1 MKKGTKLRFQIHN
14 ILYDI
19 HNYNKNLDDTTIK
32 KNIYKH
38 KNEDIAFI
46 NNVCLNSMRF
56 YFQIKKI
63 INKYVKKRVRAHEEI
78 LLVSGI
84 TQIVYLDFKE
94 YAVIDCSVEVA
105 KKLNIYHGF
114 INAELKNISINKKK
128 LLQTQI
134 NYSDLPIWFQKET
147 LNLNKKKKKSF
158 LKNYNQE
165 PDLHVVFK
173 NENKTKIFK
182 EDLELSSKK
191 SGFLIEKKIIENLSF
206 YKEGNWWIQD
216 FSSSLPLLNVDTNL
230 LDGKN
235 IDLCSAPGGKSFQI
249 LSNNKKIILNDKNKF
264 RLKRVNENLKRLKFK
279 ANILNKSILDF
290 DEKEKYDFIILD
302 APCSAVGTIRRNP
315 EIFFKKQQPNLKS
328 LISTQSKMLKK
339 ASDLLKKNGILLFM
353 VCSFLQKE
361 TTNQISNFLL
371 NNKDF
376 IIKDTFIKSEHQKFL
391 KEKFMYTLP
400 SDYKGYRID
409 GYFATYLKKI

>member
-14 ILYDI
+14 ILYDV
-19 HNYNKNLDDTTIK
+19 HNNNKNLDDVTIK

-38 KNEDIAFI
+38 KSEDIAFI

-56 YFQIKKI
+56 YFHIKKI
-63 INKYVKKRVRAHEEI
+63 IDKYVKKRVKVHEEM

-84 TQIVYLDFKE
+84 TQIVYLNFKE

-114 INAELKNISINKKK
+114 INAVLKNISINKKK
-128 LLQTQI
+128 LSKTQI
-134 NYSDLPIWFQKET
+134 NYSDLPIWFQNET
-147 LNLNKKKKKSF
+147 LNLNMQQKKTF

-165 PDLHVVFK
+165 PNLHIVFK
-173 NENKTKIFK
+173 NERNAKIFK
-182 EDLELSSKK
+182 ENLELSSNK
-191 SGFLIEKKIIENLSF
+191 SGFLTEKKIIEKLSF

-216 FSSSLPLLNVDTNL
+216 FSSSLPLLNIDKDL

-249 LSNNKKIILNDKNKF
+249 LSNDKKIILNDKNKV
-264 RLKRVNENLKRLKFK
+264 RLKRVKENLKRLNFK
-279 ANILNKSILDF
+279 ATILNKSILDF

-302 APCSAVGTIRRNP
+302 APCSAIGTIRKNP
-315 EIFFKKQQPNLKS
+315 EIFFKKQQPNLKN
-328 LISTQSKMLKK
+328 LISTQRIMLKK
-339 ASDLLKKNGILLFM
+339 ASDLVKKNGILLFM

-361 TTNQISNFLL
+361 TTDQISNFLL

-376 IIKDTFIKSEHQKFL
+376 VIKDTFIKNEHKKFL

-400 SDYKGYRID
+400 SDYKGYRTD